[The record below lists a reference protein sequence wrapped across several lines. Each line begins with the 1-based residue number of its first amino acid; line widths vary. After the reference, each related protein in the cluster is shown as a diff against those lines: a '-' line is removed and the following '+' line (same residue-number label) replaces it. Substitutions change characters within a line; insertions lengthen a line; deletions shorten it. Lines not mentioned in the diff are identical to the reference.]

1 MTTPTK
7 DCGKPTASTP
17 ASMAGDSTFAS
28 PTTAASETVNNARL
42 IRVAAA
48 EGGGACS
55 SAAEASP
62 SATTGRKKSRCRTVW
77 VSTNM
82 AYRTSEVTAA
92 KASCE
97 VENSGPGSLVV
108 NVGNTSVSVASV
120 TTVVSPPGQRHADD
134 GDDRH
139 EDGPREQRRTSLSS
153 HAQNPDSPGQ
163 RDRCTPSLRR
173 RPRSDQSGAAAD
185 DEADQGVLQGV
196 GSGEGV
202 GLVLVESVGAVLV
215 DEAVEAVR

>member
-28 PTTAASETVNNARL
+28 PTTAASETVSNARL

-82 AYRTSEVTAA
+82 PYRTSEVTAA

-120 TTVVSPPGQRHADD
+120 TTVASAAPDPSA
-134 GDDRH
+134 
-139 EDGPREQRRTSLSS
+139 LNSS
-153 HAQNPDSPGQ
+153 
-163 RDRCTPSLRR
+163 
-173 RPRSDQSGAAAD
+173 RP
-185 DEADQGVLQGV
+185 
-196 GSGEGV
+196 
-202 GLVLVESVGAVLV
+202 
-215 DEAVEAVR
+215 

>member
-28 PTTAASETVNNARL
+28 PTTAASETVSNARL

-82 AYRTSEVTAA
+82 PYRTSEVTAA

-120 TTVVSPPGQRHADD
+120 TTVASARVK
-134 GDDRH
+134 
-139 EDGPREQRRTSLSS
+139 
-153 HAQNPDSPGQ
+153 
-163 RDRCTPSLRR
+163 RCPVHR
-173 RPRSDQSGAAAD
+173 RPSASR
-185 DEADQGVLQGV
+185 
-196 GSGEGV
+196 
-202 GLVLVESVGAVLV
+202 
-215 DEAVEAVR
+215 